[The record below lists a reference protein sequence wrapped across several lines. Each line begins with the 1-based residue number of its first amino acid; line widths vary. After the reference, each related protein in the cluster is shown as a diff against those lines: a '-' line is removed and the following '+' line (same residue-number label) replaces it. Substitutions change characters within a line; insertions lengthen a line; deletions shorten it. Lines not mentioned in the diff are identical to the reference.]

1 VPYENTGKI
10 YIKNLQRE
18 KKNIKVTFSNDE
30 EILIDEDVALD
41 YYLFV
46 NKEIDEK
53 TIRLIKKSAK
63 MAEALKYAYKLLG
76 KSSYTKFEVK
86 EKLRKRHYPN
96 EIIEEVIKKLLDF
109 NYLNDEQYVKEFAQ
123 LMESKGYGPKR
134 IEDTLKKKGVNYKL
148 LANITYHEDVQMNNL
163 KINIQKLQKKYA
175 NLNYFQKYQHI
186 LNSLLLAGYETEFIK
201 PLLDELLAK
210 DDQSEKEVLKKDLN
224 KLLQKYKGKLHIGN
238 TRQEIIS
245 KLLKKGYNY
254 YAVME
259 ELKEIDFNEN

>member
-1 VPYENTGKI
+1 MPYENTGKI
-10 YIKNLQRE
+10 YIKNIQRE
-18 KKNIKVTFSNDE
+18 KKNIKVTLSNDE

-41 YYLFV
+41 YYLFI

-53 TIRLIKKSAK
+53 TIRQIKKSAK
-63 MAEALKYAYKLLG
+63 MSEALKYAYKLLG
-76 KSSYTKFEVK
+76 KSSYTKYEVK
-86 EKLRKRHYPN
+86 EKLRKRHYSN

-148 LANITYHEDVQMNNL
+148 LNNITYHEDVQINNL
-163 KINIQKLQKKYA
+163 QINIQKLQKKYA

-201 PLLDELLAK
+201 SLLDELLTK
-210 DDQSEKEVLKKDLN
+210 DDQSEKDALKKDLN
-224 KLLQKYKGKLHIGN
+224 KLLQKSKRKLHGGN
-238 TRQEIIS
+238 TKQEIIS

-259 ELKEIDFNEN
+259 ELKEIDFNED